1 MGLKRPIQQTAETHP
16 CSSATFWANGSTDFP
31 STRADMI
38 SRDQRNILH
47 LDLDS
52 FFVSVERIH
61 NKALIGMPVIIG
73 ADSDRGVVAS
83 CSYEAR
89 KYGVRSAMPM
99 KMAKQLCPEAVVVR
113 GNSGEYM
120 RKSDEVTEIIRA
132 RVPLF
137 EKTSVDEFYVDFTG
151 TEKFF
156 GAMKLAAELRHYIR
170 KESGLPNSFGLSIN
184 KTVSKVA
191 TNEAKPNGQLQVE
204 RGTEKTF
211 LAPKPIEAIPG
222 VGEKTAHLLRSMG
235 VMKIHT
241 MQELPIDLMKRLL
254 GEHGPVLWRK
264 ANGIDDSPV
273 VAWHERKSIGT
284 ERTFE
289 RDTIDIVKLKGM
301 LTAMAESLTF
311 QLRKGDKLT
320 SCVAVKVRYA
330 DFETHTQQQRI
341 AYTACDHIVLP
352 LVHEL
357 FRKLYDRRQR
367 IRLIGVRF
375 SHLVGG
381 GHQMDAFSD
390 TEEAMNL
397 YQAMD
402 RIRKRFGDRTVMRAA
417 GMEARSIGR
426 MDNPF
431 DGQAPVLLANRRT

>member
-1 MGLKRPIQQTAETHP
+1 MLA
-16 CSSATFWANGSTDFP
+16 
-31 STRADMI
+31 
-38 SRDQRNILH
+38 RDQRNILH

-52 FFVSVERIH
+52 FFVSVELLKH
-61 NKALIGMPVIIG
+61 PELKDKPVLIGT
-73 ADSDRGVVAS
+73 DSDRGVVAS
-83 CSYEAR
+83 CSYAAR
-89 KYGVRSAMPM
+89 KFGIRSAMPM
-99 KMAKQLCPEAVVVR
+99 RMAKQLCPEAIILR
-113 GNSGEYM
+113 GNSGAYM
-120 RKSDEVTEIIRA
+120 DKSDEVTEIIRQK
-132 RVPLF
+132 VPLF

-156 GAMKLAAELRHYIR
+156 GAMMLATELKKHIE
-170 KESGLPNSFGLSIN
+170 KETGLPNSFGLSIN

-191 TNEAKPNGQLQVE
+191 TDDAKPNGQKRIE
-204 RGTEKTF
+204 RGTEKPY

-222 VGEKTAHLLRSMG
+222 VGGKTAHLLRSMG
-235 VMKIHT
+235 VARIQT
-241 MQELPIDLMKRLL
+241 MQELPIDLMQRLL

-273 VAWHERKSIGT
+273 IPWHERKSIST

-289 RDTIDIVKLKGM
+289 RDSIDVVMLRGM
-301 LTAMAESLTF
+301 LTAMAESLAF
-311 QLRKGDKLT
+311 QLRVGKKLT

-330 DFETHTQQQRI
+330 DFETHMKQQRI
-341 AYTACDHIVLP
+341 GYTACDHIILP
-352 LVHEL
+352 LVHDL
-357 FRKLYDRRQR
+357 FRALYDRRQR

-381 GHQMDAFSD
+381 SHQMDAFTD

-402 RIRKRFGDRTVMRAA
+402 KVRQRFGDRTVMRAS
-417 GMEARSIGR
+417 GMEAHSIGR

-431 DGQAPVLLANRRT
+431 NGMAPMLLANRRT

>member
-1 MGLKRPIQQTAETHP
+1 M
-16 CSSATFWANGSTDFP
+16 D
-31 STRADMI
+31 
-38 SRDQRNILH
+38 RNILH

-52 FFVSVERIH
+52 FFVSVECIAH
-61 NKALIGMPVIIG
+61 PELKGKPVLIG

-89 KYGVRSAMPM
+89 KFGIRSAMPM
-99 KMAKQLCPEAVVVR
+99 RMAKQLCPEAIILR
-113 GNSGEYM
+113 GNSGAYM
-120 RKSDEVTEIIRA
+120 DKSDEVTEIIREQ
-132 RVPLF
+132 VPLF
-137 EKTSVDEFYVDFTG
+137 EKSSVDEFYVDFTG

-156 GAMKLAAELRHYIR
+156 GAMKLATELRKRIS
-170 KESGLPNSFGLSIN
+170 KETGLPNSFGLSIN

-204 RGTEKTF
+204 RGTEKPF
-211 LAPKPIEAIPG
+211 LAPMPIENIPG
-222 VGEKTAHLLRSMG
+222 LGEKTSHLLRSMG
-235 VMKIHT
+235 VARIAT
-241 MQELPIDLMKRLL
+241 MQELPVDLMQRLL
-254 GEHGPVLWRK
+254 GEHGPLLWRK

-273 VAWHERKSIGT
+273 VAWHERKSIST

-289 RDTIDIVKLKGM
+289 RDTIDTVKLKGM
-301 LTAMAESLTF
+301 LTAMAESLAF
-311 QLRKGDKLT
+311 QLRRGKKLT

-330 DFETHTQQQRI
+330 DFETHTRQQRI
-341 AYTACDHIVLP
+341 GYTACDHIILP
-352 LVHEL
+352 IVHDL
-357 FRKLYDRRQR
+357 FRVLYDRRQR

-381 GHQMDAFSD
+381 GHQMDAFTD
-390 TEEAMNL
+390 TQEAMNL

-417 GMEARSIGR
+417 GMEAQSIGR

-431 DGQAPVLLANRRT
+431 NGQAPILLANRRS

>member
-1 MGLKRPIQQTAETHP
+1 MN
-16 CSSATFWANGSTDFP
+16 AT
-31 STRADMI
+31 
-38 SRDQRNILH
+38 DQRNILH

-52 FFVSVERIH
+52 FFVSVECLAEPRL
-61 NKALIGMPVIIG
+61 KGLPVLIG

-99 KMAKQLCPEAVVVR
+99 RMAKQLCPEAIILR
-113 GNSGEYM
+113 GNSGAYM
-120 RKSDEVTEIIRA
+120 DKSDEVTEIIRQK
-132 RVPLF
+132 VPLF

-156 GAMKLAAELRHYIR
+156 GALKLAEELKRYIE
-170 KESGLPNSFGLSIN
+170 KETGLPNSFGLSIN

-191 TNEAKPNGQLQVE
+191 TNDAKPNGQLQVE
-204 RGTEKTF
+204 RGTEKPY

-222 VGEKTAHLLRSMG
+222 VGGKTAHLLRSMG
-235 VMKIHT
+235 VMRIAT
-241 MQELPIDLMKRLL
+241 MQELPIDLMQRLL

-273 VAWHERKSIGT
+273 IAWHERKSIST

-289 RDTIDIVKLKGM
+289 QDTIDTVKLHGM
-301 LTAMAESLTF
+301 LTAMAESLAF
-311 QLRKGDKLT
+311 QLRKGAKLT
-320 SCVAVKVRYA
+320 SCIAVKIRYA
-330 DFETHTQQQRI
+330 DFETHTRQQRI
-341 AYTACDHIVLP
+341 GYTACDHVILP
-352 LVHEL
+352 VIHDL
-357 FRKLYDRRQR
+357 FRSLYDRRQR

-381 GHQMDAFSD
+381 GHQMDAFTD

-402 RIRKRFGDRTVMRAA
+402 KMRKRFGDRMVMRAS
-417 GMEARSIGR
+417 GMEAHSIGR